1 MKNMSEKDITMIF
14 NRFWIFVSFCIV
26 AYGSSLIHIGLT
38 WIFLGLYM
46 FRFTLSDSGL
56 INIFVNIPDLSELK
70 NLENDDEDE
79 EIDEDDMYEI
89 DDDDFDD
96 EQQ

>member
-1 MKNMSEKDITMIF
+1 MKNMSKEDVSMIV

-70 NLENDDEDE
+70 NLEDDDEDD
-79 EIDEDDMYEI
+79 DEDMYEI

>member
-1 MKNMSEKDITMIF
+1 MKNMSEKDVATIV

-70 NLENDDEDE
+70 NLEDDDEDSE
-79 EIDEDDMYEI
+79 DDEDDEW
-89 DDDDFDD
+89 DD

>member
-1 MKNMSEKDITMIF
+1 MKNMSEKDITMIV

-26 AYGSSLIHIGLT
+26 GYGASLIHIGLT
-38 WIFLGLYM
+38 WIFLGLYI
-46 FRFTLSDSGL
+46 FRFTLSDNGL

-70 NLENDDEDE
+70 NLENDDEDSE
-79 EIDEDDMYEI
+79 
-89 DDDDFDD
+89 DDDDEDWDD